1 MIPTMIL
8 FGLIFGRW
16 WRVTLVAAALGW
28 PLLLVVTD
36 VAGIDSTLIG
46 AGALAVVN
54 AGVGVLVHQG
64 VLLAYRRL
72 RRPASTGVHN

>member
-8 FGLIFGRW
+8 FGLIVGRW
-16 WRVTLVAAALGW
+16 WRVSLVVAALVW

-36 VAGIDSTLIG
+36 VAGINSTLLG
-46 AGALAVVN
+46 AAALAVVN

-64 VLLAYRRL
+64 ALLAYRRH
-72 RRPASTGVHN
+72 RPAVAKQVHS

>member
-16 WRVTLVAAALGW
+16 WRVTLVAAALAW

-36 VAGIDSTLIG
+36 VAGIDPTLLG
-46 AGALAVVN
+46 AAALAVVN
-54 AGVGVLVHQG
+54 SAVGVLVHQG
-64 VLLAYRRL
+64 ALLAYRRHRL
-72 RRPASTGVHN
+72 PVAKEVHS